1 MKLKKIVFF
10 TNWILIVVGFVLYFI
25 SNNIYFL
32 LPIVIGLL
40 IVSFCEYISLKKSD
54 AINYQSLRVIFVYII
69 GAMFSLFVF
78 VWKLLNLGRFS

>member
-78 VWKLLNLGRFS
+78 VMSLIKSN

>member
-1 MKLKKIVFF
+1 MKLEKIVFF
-10 TNWILIVVGFVLYFI
+10 TNWILIVVGLVLYFI
-25 SNNIYFL
+25 SNNVYFL
-32 LPIVIGLL
+32 LPLVIGLV

-78 VWKLLNLGRFS
+78 VMSSINSN